1 MTYFK
6 MFALAA
12 AAVFTFQ
19 AAAQEPTS
27 KLGKYRGWGDN
38 NVSFNSQAQLVGDKN
53 FYHLNLLQSKPDK
66 KGQTKTVFHLSA
78 PRQEWNFGR
87 APVNFLSLKVNG
99 ISLNQLEPQS
109 EHVTS
114 WKKGDRAGARY
125 VLNFDGAKIFMDA
138 SVKKGSPL
146 LFLTF
151 SQPEKQLEPIRSK
164 VNINM
169 VAIVSR
175 LLTKKNITIWGGVYN
190 RQAQSATR
198 LITQQKAPIQ
208 LTPADKYLILSDA
221 VLDGSGKGVEKG
233 VGPCMVVFDLQDGM
247 TGTLKMANN
256 WSTHL
261 EFALPA
267 NFKEFK
273 CAIFM
278 QKNVV
283 SNAEFMKRFNAEKE
297 AFTSLK

>member
-1 MTYFK
+1 MTCFK
-6 MFALAA
+6 MLTLAA
-12 AAVFTFQ
+12 AAFFTFQ

-38 NVSFNSQAQLVGDKN
+38 NLSFNTQAQLVGDKN
-53 FYHLNLLQSKPDK
+53 FYHLNLLQDKPNK
-66 KGQTKTVFHLSA
+66 KGQTKTYFHLSA

-99 ISLNQLEPQS
+99 ISLSDLEPQS

-114 WKKGDRAGARY
+114 WKKGDCAGAKF
-125 VLNFDGAKIFMDA
+125 VLNFDGAKIIMDA
-138 SVKKGSPL
+138 FVKKGSPL

-151 SQPEKQLEPIRSK
+151 SQPEKQIEPIRTK
-164 VNINM
+164 VNIKFS
-169 VAIVSR
+169 AIVSR
-175 LLTKKNITIWGGVYN
+175 LLTKNNITIWGGVYN
-190 RQAQSATR
+190 RQAQSAAR
-198 LITQQKAPIQ
+198 SVTQQKAPIK

-221 VLDGSGKGVEKG
+221 VLDGSGKGLEKG
-233 VGPCMVVFDLQDGM
+233 VGPCLIAFDLQEGM
-247 TGTLKMANN
+247 SGVLKMQNS
-256 WSTHL
+256 WSTYI
-261 EFALPA
+261 EFDLPA

-273 CAIFM
+273 CAVFM

-283 SNAEFMKRFNAEKE
+283 SNADFMKRFNAEKE